1 MRIALLKVL
10 AEHSC
15 QLVGRRIVERR
26 ALPVGAGHKN
36 GVRHT
41 MARHRNIDVENLV
54 MDEIGLLD
62 GPIKCTCYKGA
73 RIGKLDAMAMV
84 KVSAYPAGVDQV
96 HARVAAAQALA
107 KHFGIDHRIERHERL
122 AKKRRE
128 RGLRSGDTVPGVLEV
143 KPVTK

>member
-26 ALPVGAGHKN
+26 ALPIGAGHKN
-36 GVRHT
+36 GVGHT
-41 MARHRNIDVENLV
+41 MTRHRNIDVENLV

-62 GPIKCTCYKGA
+62 GPIKYTCHKSA
-73 RIGKLDAMAMV
+73 RVGKFDTMAVV

-96 HARVAAAQALA
+96 DARVAAA
-107 KHFGIDHRIERHERL
+107 
-122 AKKRRE
+122 RR
-128 RGLRSGDTVPGVLEV
+128 SPSISA
-143 KPVTK
+143 